1 MPRDYYQV
9 LGLSRGATDKE
20 VRQAYRGLARKHHP
34 DVNRG
39 DKGAEARFKEIN
51 EAYQVLSNPDSRKQ
65 YNAYGDRRRHADRVQ
80 QAGAGGP
87 FGRPVR
93 PGGFRSRRGG
103 GGPAPGVDLGNTG
116 GFGSFFGDLFGFG
129 RSSPTIEEEA
139 LRPEPLQVPATI
151 TLEEAYRG
159 ATRIVQLPPDPVTGA
174 PGRRLEVKVPPG
186 VASNS
191 KVHVANNGPARERRG
206 AFYLVVSVAPHEQFE
221 RRGDDLRVTV
231 PVPLADAVLGGE
243 ARVPTIK
250 GSSLVLK
257 LPPETQNGRTF
268 KLKGQGMPNKKTST
282 RYGDLLA
289 TVKVVLPTG
298 LSEEEQ
304 TLFQRLRGLRSR

>member
-1 MPRDYYQV
+1 MAKDYYQL
-9 LGLSRGATDKE
+9 LGVSRSASDKE
-20 VRQAYRGLARKHHP
+20 VRQAYRRLARKYHP

-51 EAYQVLSNPDSRKQ
+51 EAYQVLSNADSRKK
-65 YNAYGDRRRHADRVQ
+65 YNAYGDQWRHADSFQ
-80 QAGAGGP
+80 QAGAGWP
-87 FGRPVR
+87 FRS
-93 PGGFRSRRGG
+93 GGFRSRRGRA
-103 GGPAPGVDLGNTG
+103 GPGPGVDLGDTG
-116 GFGSFFGDLFGFG
+116 GFGGLFGDLFGFG
-129 RSSPTIEEEA
+129 RSSRTIEEEV
-139 LRPEPLQVPATI
+139 LRPEPIQVPTTI

-159 ATRIVQLPPDPVTGA
+159 ATRIVQLPPDPLTGA

-186 VASNS
+186 VGTNS

-206 AFYLVVSVAPHEQFE
+206 EFYLVVSIASHKQFE

-231 PVPLADAVLGGE
+231 PVHLADAVLGGE
-243 ARVPTIK
+243 VSVPTIK
-250 GSSLVLK
+250 GSSVVLK

-268 KLKGQGMPNKKTST
+268 KLKGQGMPNRKTPT

-298 LSEEEQ
+298 LNQEEQ
-304 TLFQRLRGLRSR
+304 GLFQRLRELHSG